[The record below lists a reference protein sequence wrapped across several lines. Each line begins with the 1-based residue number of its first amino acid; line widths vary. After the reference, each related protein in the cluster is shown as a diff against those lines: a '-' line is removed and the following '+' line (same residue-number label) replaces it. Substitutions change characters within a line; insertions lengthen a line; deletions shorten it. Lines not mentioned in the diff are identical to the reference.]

1 MQIQKSSKNPIDE
14 ASHQLRHVW
23 LRATQNRAGRWC
35 LSLYVSL
42 CFKITDFQEELQLKL
57 FATSLKRNWVQRA
70 AMGKWE
76 ERKKEEEN
84 HIDAQESQEQD
95 RSGGLVGSSNNKS

>member
-1 MQIQKSSKNPIDE
+1 
-14 ASHQLRHVW
+14 
-23 LRATQNRAGRWC
+23 
-35 LSLYVSL
+35 
-42 CFKITDFQEELQLKL
+42 
-57 FATSLKRNWVQRA
+57 
-70 AMGKWE
+70 MGKWK